1 MNAGVIMLWSPSIML
16 KNQVTR
22 LFTLC
27 KRCVGSLFTLWKNI
41 PERVIFYFLR
51 CLFSYLLEVWK
62 IAPSPCFPP
71 SPVYFLVSHFPR
83 HLRSPG
89 RRDPPPAS
97 HVPSVSPRKPWR
109 FEIKL
114 EEIQLLWFFSFVN
127 RFDKTEWEEP
137 KNGCEESWLPF
148 PDLPWS
154 CWRHGQVPS
163 PFCFLECKMKD
174 EDDLGV

>member
-1 MNAGVIMLWSPSIML
+1 ML

-51 CLFSYLLEVWK
+51 CPFLLLAWRLENCSL
-62 IAPSPCFPP
+62 SPIFILHQCISLCHI
-71 SPVYFLVSHFPR
+71 SPDTSGPLEK
-83 HLRSPG
+83 
-89 RRDPPPAS
+89 RDPPPAS

-109 FEIKL
+109 FETKL

-127 RFDKTEWEEP
+127 RFDKIEWEEP